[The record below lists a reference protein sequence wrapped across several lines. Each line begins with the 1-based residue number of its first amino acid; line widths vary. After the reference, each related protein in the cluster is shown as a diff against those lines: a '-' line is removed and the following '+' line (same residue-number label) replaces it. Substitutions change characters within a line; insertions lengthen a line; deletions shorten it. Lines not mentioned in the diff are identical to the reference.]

1 MNHDR
6 VGRVDST
13 ADTGADERLAHPRK
27 AVGPAPQ
34 RGAPA
39 LPTPIPSDPHRRK
52 ATQVETHPSQTAAQQ
67 LGQTEA
73 LIRFVEALGAYE
85 FNRWVAD
92 GMLCR
97 RYISPDG
104 NIDLTVRVP

>member
-1 MNHDR
+1 M
-6 VGRVDST
+6 GRVDST
-13 ADTGADERLAHPRK
+13 ADTGADERLAHPPK
-27 AVGPAPQ
+27 SGGA
-34 RGAPA
+34 GAPGWCA
-39 LPTPIPSDPHRRK
+39 GPEQPKPPSDPHRRK

>member
-1 MNHDR
+1 MPPEKR
-6 VGRVDST
+6 WGRCPVMV
-13 ADTGADERLAHPRK
+13 RRPRT
-27 AVGPAPQ
+27 
-34 RGAPA
+34 
-39 LPTPIPSDPHRRK
+39 TPIPSDPHRRK

-85 FNRWVAD
+85 FSRWIAD

>member
-1 MNHDR
+1 MPPEKQW
-6 VGRVDST
+6 GRRSVMV
-13 ADTGADERLAHPRK
+13 RRPRT
-27 AVGPAPQ
+27 
-34 RGAPA
+34 
-39 LPTPIPSDPHRRK
+39 TPIPSDPRRK

-85 FNRWVAD
+85 FNRWIAD